1 MVCARAVLARAAS
14 SDALPVGVSV
24 ASLWRGLL
32 RLGVSTLL
40 RQLNQADL
48 WIAEDVA
55 PRTALSAAIL
65 GVDLGARPNVR
76 TMVRNLGQTPAG
88 ANAAGQLVV
97 RVMML
102 ANTACWAGRE
112 VYA

>member
-1 MVCARAVLARAAS
+1 MCARAVLARAAS
-14 SDALPVGVSV
+14 SGALPVGVSV
-24 ASLWRGLL
+24 ASLWRGLLL

-55 PRTALSAAIL
+55 PRTALSGTIL

-76 TMVRNLGQTPAG
+76 AMVRNLGQTPAG

-102 ANTACWAGRE
+102 ANTACWAGRD
-112 VYA
+112 V